1 MTIAAKIAAPAG
13 AVRPGIAE
21 RIADFVALRHEL
33 HASPELA
40 FREKA
45 TSLRIAELLA
55 RWGYRVDRLAETGV
69 IATLANGPGRSLG
82 IRADIDAL
90 PVTEATGLPFASRV
104 PGLMHACGHDGH
116 SAILLAAAE
125 HLARTRNFTGT
136 LRLIFQPAEEIGAG
150 ARALI
155 GEGLFERFP
164 VDAIFGLHNWPGL
177 PAGQFAFV
185 EGPAMAAVD
194 KIDVR
199 VRGKGGHGAEPH
211 LAIDP
216 VVATAHAIAALQT
229 VVSRNVDPREMAVVT
244 VGSIHGGEA
253 SNVIPGEVDLK
264 LTLRSFAPEVR
275 AQLRE
280 RIPALLRSVVAGFGA
295 EALVDYH
302 EGFPAVIN
310 SPAETR
316 FIRDVAE
323 RALGPDAVAPDFRA
337 RTASEDF
344 AFYLHQRPGSFV
356 FAGNGDSAA
365 LHSPE
370 YRFNDDIIAPAAT
383 LWVALAETFLTGET
397 RHD

>member
-1 MTIAAKIAAPAG
+1 MNIAASVATPAG
-13 AVRPGIAE
+13 AARSDIAE
-21 RIADFVALRHEL
+21 RIADFVALRHEF

-45 TSLRIAELLA
+45 TSLRIADLLA
-55 RWGYRVDRLAETGV
+55 RWGWRVERLTETGV
-69 IATLANGPGRSLG
+69 IATLENGPGRSLG

-90 PVTEATGLPFASRV
+90 PIAEATGLPFASRV

-116 SAILLAAAE
+116 TTILLAAAE

-155 GEGLFERFP
+155 DAGLFERFP

-177 PAGQFAFV
+177 PAGQFGFV

-216 VVATAHAIAALQT
+216 IVATSHAIAALQS
-229 VVSRNVDPREMAVVT
+229 VVSRNIDPREMAVVT

-253 SNVIPGEVDLK
+253 SNVIPAEVELK
-264 LTLRSFAPEVR
+264 LTLRSYAPEVR
-275 AQLRE
+275 ARLRD
-280 RIPALLRSVVAGFGA
+280 RIPDLFRNVVAGFGA
-295 EALVDYH
+295 EAQVDYH

-310 SPAETR
+310 SVAETR
-316 FIRDVAE
+316 LIRAIAVGT
-323 RALGPDAVAPDFRA
+323 LGPDAVAEGFRP

-344 AFYLHQRPGSFV
+344 AFYLHHRPGSFV

-383 LWVALAETFLTGET
+383 LWVALAERFLTGEPQNG
-397 RHD
+397 